1 MLFIHA
7 RIITMDHGMVIA
19 DGFIDTDGDTIRS
32 IGDMSDLPDRA
43 LKDQVTDL
51 QGAFVL
57 PALIDAHSH
66 LGVFNDSLNHEGDD
80 GNEST
85 DPVTPQMRA
94 IDGIYNADVCFRE
107 SYEGG
112 VGVVMTGPGSAN
124 VLGGQFAL
132 LHTYEKT
139 VERALIMEPA
149 AQKAAFGEN
158 PKTVHG
164 KENKT
169 PCTRMGTAAV
179 LREALFK
186 TREYGSRLDA
196 YHRKMSD
203 YEDAKEKGGED
214 IPDEPDMP
222 DFDFQ
227 ADSLLTVIRGEL
239 PLKIHAHRQD
249 DILTAVRIANE
260 FGLSYSIEHCTEGY
274 LIVDV
279 LAQEFLAGQAP
290 GRGTGGRVVKGG
302 KLLGVVVGPI
312 LGDRSKPELSELTIK
327 SAGILS
333 NAGIP
338 VSIMTDH
345 PCVPEQYL
353 MLSAAIAVRG
363 GMTEQDALAAVTIR
377 PAQLLGIED
386 RLGSL
391 SPGKQADFAA
401 YSGDP
406 LDVRS
411 YVKLFVG
418 KGIIKYDPDSLSFQ
432 EDRRSM

>member
-1 MLFIHA
+1 MEDGRVFEDGYIE
-7 RIITMDHGMVIA
+7 TA
-19 DGFIDTDGDTIRS
+19 DDMIRS
-32 IGDMSDLPDRA
+32 IGDMSDLPVSSGE
-43 LKDQVTDL
+43 VTDL
-51 QGAFVL
+51 QGAVVL

-66 LGVFNDSLNHEGDD
+66 LGVFNDGLNHEGDD

-94 IDGIYNADVCFRE
+94 IDGIYNADTCFRE

-139 VERALIMEPA
+139 VERALISEPA

-164 KENKT
+164 KENKM

-186 TREYGSRLDA
+186 TREYAEHLDV
-196 YHRKMSD
+196 YDRKYSEYD
-203 YEDAKEKGGED
+203 AARVRGDEDA
-214 IPDEPDMP
+214 PDEPDKP

-227 ADSLLTVIRGEL
+227 ADSLIPVIRGEL

-260 FGLSYSIEHCTEGY
+260 FGLVYSIEHCTEGY
-274 LIVDV
+274 LIADV
-279 LAQEFLAGQAP
+279 LAEEYTSGQEP
-290 GRGTGGRVVKGG
+290 GRGTGGRVAKGG

-312 LGDRSKPELSELTIK
+312 LGDRSKPELSEMTIK
-327 SAGILS
+327 SAGILCK
-333 NAGIP
+333 AGIP

-345 PCVPEQYL
+345 PCVPQQYL
-353 MLSAAIAVRG
+353 LLSAAIAVRG
-363 GMTEQDALAAVTIR
+363 GMPEEDALAAVTTR
-377 PAQLLGIED
+377 PAKLLGIGD

-391 SPGKQADFAA
+391 APGKQADFAA
-401 YSGDP
+401 YSGNP
-406 LDVRS
+406 LDARSHVR
-411 YVKLFVG
+411 LFVG
-418 KGIIKYDPDSLSFQ
+418 KGRIRFDPSGLYVDK
-432 EDRRSM
+432 DRRSL

>member
-1 MLFIHA
+1 MFFTHAKIHTMDGG
-7 RIITMDHGMVIA
+7 RIIR
-19 DGFIDTDGDTIRS
+19 DGYIETDGDTIRR
-32 IGDMSDLPDRA
+32 IGDMSELCAVDS
-43 LKDQVTDL
+43 DQVMDL
-51 QGAFVL
+51 HGGVVL

-66 LGVFNDSLNHEGDD
+66 LGIFNDGLNHEGDD

-94 IDGIYNADVCFRE
+94 IDGIYNADTCFRE

-124 VLGGQFAL
+124 VLGGQFVL

-149 AQKAAFGEN
+149 AQKAALGEN

-169 PCTRMGTAAV
+169 PCTRMGTASV
-179 LREALFK
+179 LREALFRA
-186 TREYGSRLDA
+186 REYATRFDT
-196 YHRKMSD
+196 YHRKLSEFEAAKNRGD
-203 YEDAKEKGGED
+203 EDL
-214 IPDEPDMP
+214 PDEPDKP

-227 ADSLLTVIRGEL
+227 SDSLLSVIRGEL

-260 FGLSYSIEHCTEGY
+260 FGLVYSIEHCTEGY
-274 LIVDV
+274 LIADV
-279 LAQEFLAGQAP
+279 LFEEFVSGQEP
-290 GRGTGGRVVKGG
+290 GRGTGGRVAKGG
-302 KLLGVVVGPI
+302 RLLGVVVGPI
-312 LGDRSKPELSELTIK
+312 LGDRSKPELSEMTIK

-333 NAGIP
+333 KAGIP

-353 MLSAAIAVRG
+353 LLSAAIAVRG
-363 GMTEQDALAAVTIR
+363 GMPEEDALAAITTI
-377 PAQLLGIED
+377 PAGLLGIGD

-391 SPGKQADFAA
+391 IPGKQADFAV

-411 YVKLFVG
+411 QVRLFVG
-418 KGIIKYDPDSLSFQ
+418 KGLVRYDPYESYRDR
-432 EDRRSM
+432 DRRSM